1 MRAIDRGAG
10 MKRADLFP
18 PIEPFATGMLAVDPP
33 HQIYWEQCGNRDG
46 IPALFLHGGPGAG
59 STPNH
64 RRFFDPRAYRI
75 VVFDQRGAGRSRPL
89 GETARNSTERLV
101 ADIEA
106 LRHQL
111 GVERWLVFGGSW
123 GSTLAIAYAIAH
135 PDRVL
140 ALVLR
145 GIFLGSN
152 DEIAWFVD
160 GLRTVFPEHWRRFA
174 EFLPEGERGGI
185 LSAYHRRLVDPDPAV
200 HMPAARSW
208 SAYEA
213 SCSTLLPVSAGGNAT
228 EDPAAL
234 SIARLEAH
242 YFVNRLFIEEGALL
256 RGVAAIRHLPA
267 TIVQGR
273 YDMICP
279 IVTADA
285 LARAW
290 PQADYVIVP
299 DAGHAA
305 MEPGIRL
312 ELVAATERYK
322 SVLAKS

>member
-1 MRAIDRGAG
+1 MR
-10 MKRADLFP
+10 RADLFP

-33 HQIYWEQCGNRDG
+33 HQIYWEQCGNPDG

-59 STPNH
+59 TTPNH

-89 GETARNSTERLV
+89 GETALNSTDRLV

-106 LRHQL
+106 LRRHL
-111 GVERWLVFGGSW
+111 GIERWLVFGGSW
-123 GSTLAIAYAIAH
+123 GSTLALAYASAH
-135 PDRVL
+135 PERAL

-145 GIFLGSN
+145 GIFLGGR
-152 DEIAWFVD
+152 DEIEWFVS

-174 EFLPEGERGGI
+174 EFVPESERRDL
-185 LSAYHRRLVDPDPAV
+185 LSAYHRRLIDPDPAV

-208 SAYEA
+208 SSYEA
-213 SCSTLLPVSAGGNAT
+213 SCSTLLPISSGGTAT
-228 EDPAAL
+228 EDQAAL

-242 YFVNRLFIEEGALL
+242 YFVNRLFIEEGALM
-256 RGVAAIRHLPA
+256 RCIGRFRHIPA

-290 PQADYVIVP
+290 PQAEYVIVP

-322 SVLAKS
+322 SLLAKA